1 MIKVTE
7 RKRLKFKDG
16 YTYLNRNMIMDKH
29 PKHVYKSLLKSFSQK
44 DIHQYSDMWKTYE
57 LLANHLNV
65 TEDKLLI
72 TRGVEGSIKYIFETL
87 LDKGDTIAMIT
98 PTYAMYH
105 VYSEVYGI
113 KQIPIKGKKPSYTIS
128 VDEIKNVIPKINV
141 LFIDNPKSHLPQS
154 FSDDELNE
162 IINYAQTKNVIV
174 FLDEVYVGWDK
185 KSYLNNLP
193 KHDNLIIAQSCSKI
207 AFPSLKAGWLITN
220 ERLQKRISSTRNSYE
235 LNYFGC
241 KGVEWIIQN
250 QNYIDDLKKKILDTK
265 HRWYYELLSKN
276 KKFRVFNSDGCT
288 LRLYGDKDI
297 IKKTH
302 DNLYSQK
309 IVLGI
314 VEENNLVF
322 SVTTNKEIEVPI
334 FNEILN
340 SN

>member
-7 RKRLKFKDG
+7 RKRLKFQDG
-16 YTYLNRNMIMDKH
+16 YKYLNRNMIMDEH
-29 PKHVYKSLLKSFSQK
+29 PQHVYDSLLKSFTRN

-57 LLANHLNV
+57 LLGKHLNLNQ
-65 TEDKLLI
+65 DKLLI

-113 KQIPIKGKKPSYTIS
+113 QQIRLKGKKPNYNIS
-128 VDEIKNVIPKINV
+128 VDEIKNVIPNINV
-141 LFIDNPKSHLPQS
+141 LFIDNPKSHIPQS

-162 IINYAQTKNVIV
+162 IINYANTKNVIV

-185 KSYLNNLP
+185 KSYLQNLQ
-193 KHDNLIIAQSCSKI
+193 KHNNLIIAQSCSKI
-207 AFPSLKAGWLITN
+207 AFPSIKAGWLITN
-220 ERLQKRISSTRNSYE
+220 EELQKQISSTRNSYE

-241 KGVEWIIQN
+241 KGVEWIISN
-250 QNYIDDLKKKILDTK
+250 QNYIDDLKRSILETK
-265 HRWYYELLSKN
+265 HRWYDVLSKS
-276 KKFRVFNSDGCT
+276 KKFKVFNSEGYT
-288 LRLYGDKDI
+288 LRLFGDKDL
-297 IKKTH
+297 IKKVY
-302 DNLYSQK
+302 DNLYLNK

-322 SVTTNKEIEVPI
+322 SVTTNKEIEVLI
-334 FNEILN
+334 FNEILGN
-340 SN
+340 N

>member
-7 RKRLKFKDG
+7 RKRLKFQDG
-16 YTYLNRNMIMDKH
+16 YKYLNRNMIMDEH
-29 PKHVYKSLLKSFSQK
+29 PQHVYDSLLKSFTRN

-57 LLANHLNV
+57 LLGKHLNLNQ
-65 TEDKLLI
+65 DKLLI

-113 KQIPIKGKKPSYTIS
+113 QQIRLKGKKPNYNIS
-128 VDEIKNVIPKINV
+128 VDEIKNVIPNINV
-141 LFIDNPKSHLPQS
+141 LFIDNPKSHIPQS

-162 IINYAQTKNVIV
+162 IINYANTKNVIV

-185 KSYLNNLP
+185 KSYLQNLP
-193 KHDNLIIAQSCSKI
+193 KHNNLIIAQSCSKI
-207 AFPSLKAGWLITN
+207 AFPSIKAGWLITN
-220 ERLQKRISSTRNSYE
+220 EELQKQISSTRNSYE

-241 KGVEWIIQN
+241 KGVEWIISN
-250 QNYIDDLKKKILDTK
+250 QNYIDDLKRSILEIK
-265 HRWYYELLSKN
+265 HRWYDVLSKS
-276 KKFRVFNSDGCT
+276 KKFKVFNSEGYT
-288 LRLYGDKDI
+288 LRLFGDKDLV
-297 IKKTH
+297 KKVY
-302 DNLYSQK
+302 DNLYLNK

-322 SVTTNKEIEVPI
+322 SVTTNKEIEVLI
-334 FNEILN
+334 FDEILGN
-340 SN
+340 N

>member
-7 RKRLKFKDG
+7 RKRLKFQEG
-16 YTYLNRNMIMDKH
+16 YTYLNRNMIMDEH
-29 PKHVYKSLLKSFSQK
+29 PQHVYDSLLKSFTRN

-57 LLANHLNV
+57 SLGKHLNLNQN
-65 TEDKLLI
+65 KLLI

-87 LDKGDTIAMIT
+87 LDVGDTIAMIT

-113 KQIPIKGKKPSYTIS
+113 KQIQLKGKKPNYHIS

-141 LFIDNPKSHLPQS
+141 LFIDNPKSHIPLS

-162 IINYAQTKNVIV
+162 IINYANTKNVIV
-174 FLDEVYVGWDK
+174 FLDEVYIGWDK
-185 KSYLNNLP
+185 KSYLQNLSR
-193 KHDNLIIAQSCSKI
+193 HDNLIIAQSCSKI
-207 AFPSLKAGWLITN
+207 AFPSIKAGWLITN
-220 ERLQKRISSTRNSYE
+220 EKLQKRISSTRNSYE

-241 KGVEWIIQN
+241 KGVEWIINN
-250 QNYIDDLKKKILDTK
+250 QNYIDDLKRSILETK
-265 HRWYYELLSKN
+265 HRWYNVLSEN
-276 KKFRVFNSDGCT
+276 KKFKVFNSEGYT
-288 LRLYGDKDI
+288 LRLFGDKDA
-297 IKKTH
+297 IKKVY
-302 DNLYSQK
+302 DNLYLHK
-309 IVLGI
+309 VVLGI

-322 SVTTNKEIEVPI
+322 SVTTNKEIEVLI

>member
-16 YTYLNRNMIMDKH
+16 YTYLNRNMIMDEH
-29 PKHVYKSLLKSFSQK
+29 PEQIYDSLISNFKNK
-44 DIHQYSDMWKTYE
+44 DLHHYSDMWQTYD
-57 LLANHLNV
+57 LISDHLGV
-65 TEDKLLI
+65 SQEKLLI

-87 LDKGDTIAMIT
+87 LDKGDTIAVIT

-105 VYSEVYGI
+105 VYSEVFGI
-113 KQIPIKGKKPSYTIS
+113 NQICIKGKKPTYNVS

-154 FSDDELNE
+154 FNDDELNE
-162 IINYAQTKNVIV
+162 IINYAEKENVIV

-185 KSYLNNLP
+185 KSYLPSLH
-193 KHDNLIIAQSCSKI
+193 KHDNLIIGQSCSKI

-220 ERLQKRISSTRNSYE
+220 EEMQKRISSTRNSYE

-241 KGVEWIIQN
+241 KGVEWIIKN
-250 QNYIDDLKKKILDTK
+250 QNYIDELKNSILKTK
-265 HRWYYELLSKN
+265 HRWYETLSKSD
-276 KKFRVFNSDGCT
+276 KFDVFNSEGYT
-288 LRLYGDKDI
+288 LRLFADKDT
-297 IKKTH
+297 IKNTYER
-302 DNLYSQK
+302 LYNK
-309 IVLGI
+309 KVVLGI

-322 SVTTNKEIEVPI
+322 SVTNNKKIEVLI
-334 FNEILN
+334 FDEILN

>member
-7 RKRLKFKDG
+7 RKRLKFQDG
-16 YTYLNRNMIMDKH
+16 YKYLNRNMIMDEH
-29 PKHVYKSLLKSFSQK
+29 PQHVYDSLLKSFTRN

-57 LLANHLNV
+57 LLGKHLNLNQ
-65 TEDKLLI
+65 DKLLI

-113 KQIPIKGKKPSYTIS
+113 QQIRLKGKKPNYNIS
-128 VDEIKNVIPKINV
+128 VDEIKNVIPNINV
-141 LFIDNPKSHLPQS
+141 LFIDNPKSHIPQS

-162 IINYAQTKNVIV
+162 IINYANTKNVIV

-185 KSYLNNLP
+185 KSYLQNLP
-193 KHDNLIIAQSCSKI
+193 KHNNLIIAQSCSKI
-207 AFPSLKAGWLITN
+207 AFPSIKAGWLITN
-220 ERLQKRISSTRNSYE
+220 EELQKQISSTRNSYE

-241 KGVEWIIQN
+241 KGVEWIISN
-250 QNYIDDLKKKILDTK
+250 QNYIDDLKRSILETK
-265 HRWYYELLSKN
+265 HRWYDVLSKS
-276 KKFRVFNSDGCT
+276 KKFKVFNSEGYT
-288 LRLYGDKDI
+288 LRLFGDKDL
-297 IKKTH
+297 IKKVY
-302 DNLYSQK
+302 DNLYLNK

-322 SVTTNKEIEVPI
+322 SVTTNKEIEVLI
-334 FNEILN
+334 FNEILGN
-340 SN
+340 N